1 MDDQEQELGV
11 RCIAVPVPSTTGSPM
26 AVSISGPVSRVS
38 DDLVTTAVPA
48 LRTAAE
54 TIAKA
59 IAG

>member
-1 MDDQEQELGV
+1 
-11 RCIAVPVPSTTGSPM
+11 M